1 MTRGSIVWVNLEDAS
16 PPEFGKTRPG
26 LILSNTEAN
35 LSLSSVVIIPIST
48 RPGVIWPLRLAMPRI
63 SGMKPGF
70 LVLPGIRQ
78 VSKARLHDETGVVD
92 DEFLTEVDQAVSAY
106 LGE

>member
-1 MTRGSIVWVNLEDAS
+1 MTRGSIVWVNLGDAS
-16 PPEFGKTRPG
+16 PPEFGKARPG
-26 LILSNTEAN
+26 LVVSNTEAN
-35 LSLSSVVIIPIST
+35 LSLSSVVILPISA
-48 RPGVIWPLRLAMPRI
+48 RPGVIWPLRLALPRI

-78 VSKARLHDETGVVD
+78 VSKARLHDEMGVVE
-92 DEFLTEVDQAVSAY
+92 DEFLTEVEQALNAY

>member
-1 MTRGSIVWVNLEDAS
+1 MTRGSIVWVNLEGTT
-16 PPEFGKTRPG
+16 PPELGKTRPG

-35 LSLSSVVIIPIST
+35 RNLATVVIIPIST
-48 RPGVIWPLRLAMPRI
+48 RPGIIWPLRLGMPYL

-70 LVLPGIRQ
+70 LVVPGIRQ
-78 VSKARLHDETGVVD
+78 VSKMRLHDEAGIVS
-92 DEFLTEVDQAVSAY
+92 DEFLHEVTEALAAY

>member
-48 RPGVIWPLRLAMPRI
+48 RPGVIWPLRLAMPRV

-78 VSKARLHDETGVVD
+78 VSKARLQSEAGTVD
-92 DEFLTEVDQAVSAY
+92 DGFLKEAAEALSAY
-106 LGE
+106 FGD

>member
-1 MTRGSIVWVNLEDAS
+1 MSGNVGSSCRGRK
-16 PPEFGKTRPG
+16 FY
-26 LILSNTEAN
+26 TEAN

-63 SGMKPGF
+63 RGMKPGF

-78 VSKARLHDETGVVD
+78 VSKARLHNETGTVD
-92 DEFLTEVDQAVSAY
+92 DGFLKDVTEALSVY